1 MKKLHILLIMI
12 LAVSC
17 LMAKVTIT
25 QLGTDSYKV
34 VWDISAWTISSEN
47 EFSSINI
54 TEAGMPAEPGAPLL
68 PFDECKVAVPPG
80 GSVNINIL
88 QQTAKEINLDKR
100 IQPVPQIIS
109 NKETDAYKYAI
120 DERLYAGTTQEMYTI
135 LPNQRFR
142 KLSFVPIRINPFIYD
157 GKYNLKVVSKLEF
170 IVTITGNLQ
179 LRNSEPVDELT
190 ELIAGQ
196 TINPSQAA
204 IWQSAERVRV
214 NYADFNL
221 SDVWVKIETDKDGM
235 FKITPSQL
243 NMLTIG
249 DIDPST
255 FRLFTTGGE
264 VHPASIG
271 YIGPLFR
278 EIPIYVAGENDGTF
292 NSTDYILFYGRDRD
306 GLEMNQGISG
316 SQYINPYS
324 KNVCY
329 WLTFGGSFTGNP
341 LRIPLAAAEISW
353 DTATV
358 TTPEI
363 VRMETETYQRKPI
376 GFEWFM
382 GKFFGNTSAEY
393 NYSIELEDLDNNQT
407 QTFSLLL
414 KQEYL
419 SNGSS
424 VNHRVR
430 FKVNGIQLLNT
441 SGSVQEWSWIG
452 MSPITITHTGQYF
465 SAGNNSIAMN
475 ILRSGTDNLFLDYY
489 QVAYQKKLI
498 KRSRQY
504 TVSIPSTLANQ
515 RVSYNFTGSNNNLRV
530 FKTDVTT
537 GSYNIIEIPHTVVTG
552 GFNFIGSGIASTKF
566 VIAQDND
573 YYSPASVQLI
583 DVENIALERPAI
595 NNIIITPAEF
605 LQQANNLAAFYSQN
619 FNKNSKVVLLQD
631 VFNQFNAGMPDPNA
645 IRLFIQN
652 CVETYQA
659 PGPTSVTLLGSGTID
674 WQNFSGQ
681 SAAKNK
687 IICYQKSESTTDD
700 YFGMF
705 NTTLYPEI
713 AIGRYPAKTTNELNT
728 MLSNLNKYVTEPE
741 PGIWRNSL
749 VFLADDEFNGATTGE
764 YSHSEQL
771 QDTSNYINKSILIDK
786 IFAIDYEFDEFQ
798 NKPTARDDMMEEI
811 NEGKLIWYYIGHGS
825 FDTLGAEDYFKGALD
840 MGRFNNPD
848 KLPLFVA
855 ASCDIAQFDS
865 FLFDSLAEKVVLLDN
880 RGAIASIA
888 ATRECNGPSNVALLK
903 QYYRFSLNLRNSIG
917 YSLVNAKAAYTV
929 YTSNNE
935 KYNILGD
942 PLLLITTPERDSTLT
957 LQTPDKDDVLNARE
971 QVNIQGQ
978 FSGTGL
984 NQDASVYVFDS
995 EVTKTMPNNSPY
1007 TFRGKSLFRGD
1018 VSVANS
1024 QYNAGFVVPDDVTT
1038 GNTGLIMTYLWNPLQ
1053 NKDYVNYRSSVVLSD
1068 QAVSVVNPDAPEILL
1083 YLNDMDFVSGD
1094 VVSANPV
1101 LIAKISDANGIN
1113 VTDSPGHSILLIMDQ
1128 TVSSTKVTDYFVND
1142 TDSFTSGTLTYQLS
1156 GLSEGNHMLQLIAF
1170 DNFNQP
1176 SVASI
1181 DFVVSKSKSFVVEK
1195 FLPYPNPMK
1204 KSGWF
1209 TFSVSEPADV
1219 KVSIYTIR
1227 GRKIK
1232 TIQYSA
1238 TKGYNQIPWD
1248 GRDADGDFLA
1258 NNTYFIKLTAK
1269 SLTGKGKA
1277 EKTEKLVIYH

>member
-1 MKKLHILLIMI
+1 MKKLHFLWIII
-12 LAVSC
+12 LAASS

-34 VWDISAWTISSEN
+34 VWDISTWTLSSES
-47 EFSSINI
+47 EYSSINMSE
-54 TEAGMPAEPGAPLL
+54 TGVPGEPGAPLL
-68 PFDECKVAVPPG
+68 PFDECKVAIPFG
-80 GSVNINIL
+80 GSVSISIS
-88 QQTAKEINLDKR
+88 QQSARDIQLDKR
-100 IQPVPQIIS
+100 ILPVPQVIR
-109 NKETDAYKYAI
+109 NQETDAYNYAI
-120 DERLYAGTTQEMYTI
+120 DERLYAATTKEILTI

-157 GKYNLKVVSKLEF
+157 GKHRLTVVSKVEF
-170 IVTITGNLQ
+170 IVTIDGNLQ
-179 LRNSEPVDELT
+179 FRNAEPEDELT
-190 ELIAGQ
+190 ELIARQ
-196 TINPSQAA
+196 TINPTQAA
-204 IWQSAERVRV
+204 FWQTTDRERV
-214 NYADFNL
+214 NYADFSL

-243 NMLTIG
+243 SMLPIT
-249 DIDPST
+249 DIDPAT

-271 YIGPLFR
+271 YQGPVFR
-278 EIPIYVAGENDGTF
+278 EVPIFVAGESDGIF
-292 NSTDYILFYGRDRD
+292 NSSDYILFYGRDRN
-306 GLEMNQGISG
+306 GLEMNQSISG
-316 SQYINPYS
+316 AQYINPYS
-324 KNVCY
+324 KDVCY
-329 WLTFGGSFTGNP
+329 WLTFGGSFTENP
-341 LRIPLAAAEISW
+341 LRIPLAAAEISF
-353 DTATV
+353 DAAAAS
-358 TTPEI
+358 TPET
-363 VRMETETYQRKPI
+363 VRIENETYQRKPI

-382 GKFFGNTSAEY
+382 GKFFGNSSSEY
-393 NYSIELEDLDNNQT
+393 NYSIDLEDIDNTQT
-407 QTFSLLL
+407 QTLSLLL

-424 VNHRVR
+424 VVHRVR
-430 FKVNGIQLLNT
+430 LKVNGAQLLNT
-441 SGSVQEWSWIG
+441 SGSIQEWSWVG

-465 SAGNNSIAMN
+465 ASGNNSIAMN
-475 ILRSGTDNLFLDYY
+475 ILRTGTDNLFLDYY

-498 KRSRQY
+498 KRGKQF
-504 TVSIPSTLANQ
+504 TVSIPSAMANQ
-515 RVSYNFTGSNNNLRV
+515 RIKYNFTGNNTNLRI
-530 FKTDVTT
+530 FKADVTT
-537 GSYNIIEIPHTVVTG
+537 GYYNVVEIPYSVETG
-552 GFNFIGSGIASTKF
+552 GFNFIGSGLTSSRFIVVQESEYFT
-566 VIAQDND
+566 
-573 YYSPASVQLI
+573 PASVQQI
-583 DVENIALERPAI
+583 DVVNLAVESSPV
-595 NNIIITPAEF
+595 NNIIITPTEY
-605 LQQANNLAAFYSQN
+605 LQQADYLAAFYQQN
-619 FNKNSKVVLLQD
+619 FNKNSKVVQLQD

-645 IRLFIQN
+645 IRLFIEN
-652 CVETYQA
+652 CLETYPA
-659 PGPTSVTLLGSGTID
+659 PGPASVTLLGSGTID
-674 WQNFSGQ
+674 WRNFSGQ
-681 SAAKNK
+681 SATKNK
-687 IICYQKSESTTDD
+687 IIVYQKGESTSDD

-705 NTTLYPEI
+705 NTELYPEI
-713 AIGRYPAKTTNELNT
+713 AIGRYPAKTADELNT
-728 MLSNLNKYVTEPE
+728 MLSNLDRYVTQPE

-771 QDTSNYINKSILIDK
+771 QDTSNYINKSVLIDK

-798 NKPTARDDMMEEI
+798 NKPTARDDMMKEI
-811 NEGKLIWYYIGHGS
+811 NDGKLIWYYIGHGS

-840 MGRFNNPD
+840 IGRFNNPD

-865 FLFDSLAEKVVLLDN
+865 FLFDSLAEKVVLLN
-880 RGAIASIA
+880 NKGAIASIA

-903 QYYRFSLNLRNSIG
+903 QYYKFSLNLRNPIG
-917 YSLVNAKAAYTV
+917 YSLVNAKASYTV

-957 LQTPDKDDVLNARE
+957 VETPAKDDVLNARE

-984 NQDASVYVFDS
+984 NQDASVYVFDN
-995 EVTKTMPNNSPY
+995 EVTKTMPNNSLY

-1018 VSVANS
+1018 VTVTNS

-1053 NKDYVNYRSSVVLSD
+1053 NKDYVNYRSSVALSD
-1068 QAVSVVNPDAPEILL
+1068 QAVSVVNPDEPEILL
-1083 YLNDMDFVSGD
+1083 YLDDMDFVSGD

-1113 VTDSPGHSILLIMDQ
+1113 VTDSPGHGILLIMDQ
-1128 TVSSTKVTDYFVND
+1128 TVSSTNVTNYFTND
-1142 TDSFTSGTLTYQLS
+1142 KDSFTSGTLTYPIT

-1176 SVASI
+1176 SVAAI
-1181 DFVVSKSKSFVVEK
+1181 DFVVSKSKSFVVEN

-1209 TFSVSEPADV
+1209 TFTISEPADV

-1238 TKGYNQIPWD
+1238 SKGYNQIPWD
-1248 GRDADGDFLA
+1248 GRDADGDYLA